1 MKPRL
6 YTLVLFFSA
15 ILLLFSSP
23 AISDGSGG
31 AEEEGV
37 SPRCEAAI
45 DRAAGSYSKCLL
57 KARARFAKRGN
68 EHRLAR
74 GLAKCE
80 QRFGG
85 RVDNA
90 VNRLGNESCTDEL
103 LIESIAHRSAS
114 FAEAVATEA
123 SGHSATKLSWEFTQ
137 SGPTGSISFRP
148 DPENPE
154 GPFLGIL
161 HLESTHE
168 VLAFTDRPAHL
179 IAYVP
184 NSDFQ
189 DFWRAGSGNGFETN
203 PPNAVLHFQLDSGI
217 SYADLPLVLKS
228 GSYLE
233 VAGEIATMI
242 YEIIPD
248 GSWKLEEL
256 SELMSGHETNC
267 QSIEVESSNSSG
279 TETAISCTLENP
291 ELFIDGWTLIKRIG
305 EWGDDVHHVEAAVV
319 PAIKIIAVNEV
330 HDIETSFSKH
340 ACTIILTAGVM
351 TGLTA
356 TGVIESCVAGSV
368 AAAAAGGSAI
378 RLWCTAMSSDMAT
391 GFEAAG
397 HLADVHIAFPKDLFT
412 EYCGTAVRSSISACS
427 VLVHGAASLVCTCA
441 EGDCQVPSR

>member
-45 DRAAGSYSKCLL
+45 DRAAGGYSQCLL

-68 EHRLAR
+68 EHRLVR
-74 GLAKCE
+74 GLANRE

-123 SGHSATKLSWEFTQ
+123 SGHSATELSWEFTQ
-137 SGPTGSISFRP
+137 SAPTGSISFRP

-161 HLESTHE
+161 TLEATQE
-168 VLAFTDRPAHL
+168 VLAFTDRPNRF

-189 DFWRAGSGNGFETN
+189 ELWYAGSGNGFESSA
-203 PPNAVLHFQLDSGI
+203 PNAVLHFQLDSGI
-217 SYADLPLVLKS
+217 SYADLPLVLES

-233 VAGEIATMI
+233 VAGEVHTMFYQI
-242 YEIIPD
+242 RPD
-248 GSWKLEEL
+248 GSWSLEEL
-256 SELMSGHETNC
+256 SESMSENANC

-291 ELFIDGWTLIKRIG
+291 ELFIDGWSLITRLRHYAG
-305 EWGDDVHHVEAAVV
+305 DVHHAEAQVV
-319 PAIKIIAVNEV
+319 PAIKYVAVHEA
-330 HDIETSFSKH
+330 HDLETSFKKH
-340 ACTIILTAGVM
+340 ACTLVLTAGVM
-351 TGLTA
+351 TALTA
-356 TGVIESCVAGSV
+356 SGVIEQCAADSV
-368 AAAAAGGSAI
+368 GLALLGGSAI
-378 RLWCTAMSSDMAT
+378 RTWCTGVASDLAI
-391 GFEAAG
+391 GFDAAG
-397 HLADVHIAFPKDLFT
+397 HLADVHTAFPTELFYQ
-412 EYCGTAVRSSISACS
+412 YCGTAIRTYKFGVCPA
-427 VLVHGAASLVCTCA
+427 LVHGAASLVCTCA